1 MTIPEQIQQLSR
13 QLPLC
18 LNKDRHTIKRQLDRS
33 RSEHTK
39 GKELS
44 TPLARLS
51 ERIEK
56 SIVTRNNRTASV
68 PALEYPDL
76 PICEKRDEIA
86 QLIEKN
92 QVVIVCGET
101 GSGKTTQLPKIC
113 LSIGQGSAGF
123 IGHTQPRRIAA
134 RTVADRI
141 AEELGESIG
150 QTVGYKIRFHD
161 KTREQSLI
169 KLMTDGILLA
179 ESQNDPYLNQYDTII
194 IDEAHERSLNID
206 FLLGYMRWLLP
217 RRPDLKLIITSATID
232 PQRFSKHFDNAPVI
246 EVSGR
251 TYPVDIR
258 YRPIEQ
264 IEEDDE
270 TTADLQQA
278 ILDAVDEL
286 HRDMPGDILIFLSGE
301 HEIRETTESLRKHNP
316 IKCEILPLYAKL
328 SVSEQERVFKPKGQR
343 RIVLAT
349 NVAETSLTVPGI
361 RSVIDSGHARI
372 SRYSH
377 RSKIQRLPIERVSQA
392 SANQRAGRCGRVAE
406 GICIRLYSQDDYLA
420 RSEFTDPEI
429 LRTHLSSVI
438 LQMSSL
444 KLGDIEDFPF
454 VEPPDIKMIRDGKN
468 SLHEVNALDKSGK
481 LTDTGRRMAKLPT
494 DPKLARM
501 LLEADKQHSLTE
513 VAIIVSAL
521 SIQDPREKPA
531 DKMQQADTK
540 HAAFRVDDSDFL
552 TLLNIW
558 KVYEEQKKHLSNN
571 KIRKYC
577 RDNFLS
583 NMRMRE
589 WHDIHTQIMQV
600 IKGEFKLKP
609 NQVPASYEEIHRAL
623 LTGLLSNI
631 GFKHEQY
638 EYLGARNLKFFIFP
652 GSGQHKVRPK
662 WLMAAEQVETSKVYA
677 RNVAKIEPEWIE
689 LAGQHLLKRSYF
701 DPHWEKKAGRSGV
714 YERTLLYGLTLQ
726 AKRKVPYERIDP
738 VAARVIFIR
747 SALVDHEYHT
757 HAPFFKANRKLLEEV
772 GYIQHKG
779 RRVDLVEDEEW
790 LYQFYEQKL
799 PAEVV
804 NGITLDKWRKQAEKD
819 NPQVLF
825 LTKEDLTREQDHQVS
840 EWDFPDSMKVGNL
853 TIVLQYRFE
862 PGHEEDGVTA
872 LIPVHQLNQ
881 VSQQPFAW
889 LVPGLLQEKL
899 VALVKSLPKQLRKHF
914 VPVPQTIERC
924 LEIEPDAVGSLYE
937 WLGTRLRKLT
947 GEAIPNNAWN
957 TDELTDH
964 LRMNFRV
971 IDDKGKLLD
980 YGRNLKALQE
990 KHSVKAEDSFDQLAA
1005 EEMDFS
1011 DCVQWVFDDL
1021 PETYQFTQKGQSFVG
1036 FPAIIDEGDSVGVRI
1051 IETQKKAQVL
1061 HRAGLVRLFL
1071 LQLKKESKYLLKN
1084 LPHVPDVELTYQRL
1098 TYHPILPTRDSSSYR
1113 DDLLYLMIAHVFTEG
1128 QTIRRQ
1134 QEFEQSLNQHKPQ
1147 LISFANESG
1156 AKIIAILKQYAV
1168 VQKQLQQL
1176 PQQDEAVLDVTT
1188 QLNCLVY
1195 QGFFKTVPYES
1206 LKSYPRYLKAIE
1218 YRIEKMFQEPGKDQ
1232 QKMQEARRFQKW
1244 FWDHQVKL
1252 GKNEQVL
1259 PEQSSFR
1266 WMMEEFRVSLFAQQL
1281 KTPYPVSAIRLEK
1294 AWDSDR
1300 DEGN

>member
-1 MTIPEQIQQLSR
+1 MSIPEQIQQLSL
-13 QLPLC
+13 QLPQC

-33 RSEHTK
+33 RSEHSK

-44 TPLARLS
+44 TSLSRLS

-56 SIVTRNNRTASV
+56 SIATRNNRAASV
-68 PALEYPDL
+68 PVLEYPDL

-92 QVVIVCGET
+92 QVVIICGET

-141 AEELGESIG
+141 AEELGESVG
-150 QTVGYKIRFHD
+150 QTVGYKIRFQD

-179 ESQNDPYLNQYDTII
+179 ESHNDPYLNQYDTII

-232 PQRFSKHFDNAPVI
+232 PQRFSRHFDNAPVI

-301 HEIRETTESLRKHNP
+301 HEIRETTETLRKHNP

-406 GICIRLYSQDDYLA
+406 GICIRLYSEEDYLA

-454 VEPPDIKMIRDGKN
+454 VESPDIKMIRDGKN

-481 LTDTGRRMAKLPT
+481 LTDTGRRLAKLPT

-501 LLEADKQHSLTE
+501 LLEADKQHCLTE

-540 HAAFRVDDSDFL
+540 HTAFRVDDSDFL

-583 NMRMRE
+583 YMRMRE
-589 WHDIHTQIMQV
+589 WHDIHSQIMQV
-600 IKGEFKLKP
+600 IKGELKLKP

-689 LAGQHLLKRSYF
+689 QAGQHLLKRSHF
-701 DPHWEKKAGRSGV
+701 EPHWEKRAGRSAI

-747 SALVDHEYHT
+747 SALVDQEYHT

-799 PAEVV
+799 PVEVV
-804 NGITLDKWRKQAEKD
+804 NGITLDKWRKQAEKE

-840 EWDFPDSMKVGNL
+840 ERDYPDSMKVGNL
-853 TIVLQYRFE
+853 TIALQYRFE

-872 LIPVHQLNQ
+872 LIPVQQLNQ
-881 VSQQPFAW
+881 ISQKAFEW

-899 VALVKSLPKQLRKHF
+899 VALLKSLPKQLRKHF
-914 VPVPQTIERC
+914 VPVPQTVERC

-957 TDELTDH
+957 TEELIDH

-971 IDDKGKLLD
+971 IDENGKLLD
-980 YGRNLKALQE
+980 FGRNLQSLQE
-990 KHSVKAEDSFDQLAA
+990 KYAVKAEDSFDQLVA
-1005 EEMDFS
+1005 EEMGFT

-1021 PETYQFTQKGQSFVG
+1021 PETYQFMQKGQSFVG
-1036 FPAIIDEGDSVGVRI
+1036 FPAIIDEGNSVGVRI
-1051 IETQKKAQVL
+1051 IETQKKAEVL

-1084 LPHVPDVELTYQRL
+1084 LPHAPDVELTYQRL
-1098 TYHPILPTRDSSSYR
+1098 TQHPILPTTDSSSYR
-1113 DDLLYLMIAHVFTEG
+1113 DDLLHLMMAHVFTEG
-1128 QTIRRQ
+1128 QMIRRQ
-1134 QEFEQSLNQHKPQ
+1134 QEFEQSLSQHKNQ
-1147 LISFANESG
+1147 LLTFANESG
-1156 AKIIAILKQYAV
+1156 VKIIAILKQYAV
-1168 VQKQLQQL
+1168 LKKQLQKL

-1188 QLNCLVY
+1188 QLNYLVY

-1218 YRIEKMFQEPGKDQ
+1218 YRIEKMFQEPSKDQ

-1244 FWDHQVKL
+1244 FWDHQVNL
-1252 GKNEQVL
+1252 SKNEQVL

-1266 WMMEEFRVSLFAQQL
+1266 WMLEEFRVSLFAQQL
-1281 KTPYPVSAIRLEK
+1281 KTPYPVSAKRLEK
-1294 AWDSDR
+1294 AWGSDR

>member
-1 MTIPEQIQQLSR
+1 
-13 QLPLC
+13 
-18 LNKDRHTIKRQLDRS
+18 
-33 RSEHTK
+33 
-39 GKELS
+39 
-44 TPLARLS
+44 
-51 ERIEK
+51 
-56 SIVTRNNRTASV
+56 
-68 PALEYPDL
+68 
-76 PICEKRDEIA
+76 
-86 QLIEKN
+86 
-92 QVVIVCGET
+92 
-101 GSGKTTQLPKIC
+101 
-113 LSIGQGSAGF
+113 
-123 IGHTQPRRIAA
+123 
-134 RTVADRI
+134 
-141 AEELGESIG
+141 
-150 QTVGYKIRFHD
+150 
-161 KTREQSLI
+161 
-169 KLMTDGILLA
+169 
-179 ESQNDPYLNQYDTII
+179 
-194 IDEAHERSLNID
+194 
-206 FLLGYMRWLLP
+206 
-217 RRPDLKLIITSATID
+217 LIITSATID
-232 PQRFSKHFDNAPVI
+232 PQRFSRHFDNAPVI

-301 HEIRETTESLRKHNP
+301 HEIRETTETLRKHNP

-406 GICIRLYSQDDYLA
+406 GICIRLYSEEDYLA

-454 VEPPDIKMIRDGKN
+454 VESPDIKMIRDGKN

-481 LTDTGRRMAKLPT
+481 LTDTGRRLAKLPT

-501 LLEADKQHSLTE
+501 LLEADKQHCLTE

-540 HAAFRVDDSDFL
+540 HTAFRVDDSDFL

-583 NMRMRE
+583 YMRMRE
-589 WHDIHTQIMQV
+589 WHDIHSQIMQV
-600 IKGEFKLKP
+600 IKGELKLKP

-689 LAGQHLLKRSYF
+689 QAGQHLLKRSHF
-701 DPHWEKKAGRSGV
+701 EPHWEKRAGRSAI

-747 SALVDHEYHT
+747 SALVDQEYHT

-799 PAEVV
+799 PVEVV
-804 NGITLDKWRKQAEKD
+804 NGITLDKWRKQAEKE

-840 EWDFPDSMKVGNL
+840 ERDYPDSMKVGNL
-853 TIVLQYRFE
+853 TIALQYRFE

-872 LIPVHQLNQ
+872 LIPVQQLNQ
-881 VSQQPFAW
+881 ISQKAFEW

-899 VALVKSLPKQLRKHF
+899 VALLKSLPKQLRKHF
-914 VPVPQTIERC
+914 VPVPQTVERC

-957 TDELTDH
+957 TEELIDH

-971 IDDKGKLLD
+971 IDENGKLLD
-980 YGRNLKALQE
+980 FGRNLQSLQE
-990 KHSVKAEDSFDQLAA
+990 KYAVKAEDSFDQLVA
-1005 EEMDFS
+1005 EEMGFT

-1021 PETYQFTQKGQSFVG
+1021 PETYQFMQKGQSFVG
-1036 FPAIIDEGDSVGVRI
+1036 FPAIIDEGNSVGVRI
-1051 IETQKKAQVL
+1051 IETQKKAEVL

-1084 LPHVPDVELTYQRL
+1084 LPHAPDVELTYQRL
-1098 TYHPILPTRDSSSYR
+1098 TQHPILPTTDSSSYR
-1113 DDLLYLMIAHVFTEG
+1113 DDLLHLMMAHVFTEG
-1128 QTIRRQ
+1128 QMIRRQ
-1134 QEFEQSLNQHKPQ
+1134 QEFEQSLSQHKNQ
-1147 LISFANESG
+1147 LLTFANESG
-1156 AKIIAILKQYAV
+1156 VKIIAILKQYAV
-1168 VQKQLQQL
+1168 LKKQLQKL

-1188 QLNCLVY
+1188 QLNYLVY

-1218 YRIEKMFQEPGKDQ
+1218 YRIEKMFQEPSKDQ

-1244 FWDHQVKL
+1244 FWDHQVNL
-1252 GKNEQVL
+1252 SKNEQVL

-1266 WMMEEFRVSLFAQQL
+1266 WMLEEFRVSLFAQQL
-1281 KTPYPVSAIRLEK
+1281 KTPYPVSAKRLEK
-1294 AWDSDR
+1294 AWGSDR